1 MTDKRSRVSR
11 MMLILMMALLCV
23 FLGVALFFMLT
34 LLGQVE
40 DKFGPSVV
48 ADTPQRLRYAFD
60 LFRYE
65 DDLLSPNDF
74 SPADEIAFEIGVGE
88 IVPSVVNRLQ
98 AEGVIHNAAAMQT
111 YLIYSGLDTTLQAGQ
126 YNIPSGLTAVQIAYL
141 FQDATPATISFGVW
155 PGWRMEEIAEAL
167 PSSGLGITPQ
177 EFLRAARLPD
187 TWAGYTWAGAASVEG
202 YFLPGSYEIERDV
215 DITEFLAVLLGAFD
229 EQVNAEVRAGFAAQG
244 LSLQEAVTLAS
255 IVEREAVIPEEQAL
269 IASVF
274 LNRLAVGMPLESDPT
289 AQYAIGYVAEQE
301 TWWKNP
307 LLGADLQVNSPY
319 NTYVYG
325 GLPPGAIC
333 NPSLSALQ
341 AVAAPATSGYYFF
354 RARCDGSGYH
364 NFSTTYDEHLQFA
377 CP

>member
-1 MTDKRSRVSR
+1 MTDKRSGVSR
-11 MMLILMMALLCV
+11 IMVILILALLCA
-23 FLGVALFFMLT
+23 FLGLAFYFVLS

-40 DKFGPSVV
+40 DKYGPSVDM
-48 ADTPQRLRYAFD
+48 DTLQRLRYAFN
-60 LFRYE
+60 LYRYE

-74 SPADEIAFEIGVGE
+74 SPAEEIGFEIGIGE
-88 IVPSVVNRLQ
+88 AVPSIVNRLQ
-98 AEGVIHNAAAMQT
+98 AEGVIRNAAAMQT
-111 YLIYSGLDTTLQAGQ
+111 YLIYSGLDTTLQAGL
-126 YNIPSGLTAVQIAYL
+126 YNIPSGLDAVQIAHL

-167 PSSGLGITPQ
+167 PSSGLEITPE

-187 TWAGYTWAGAASVEG
+187 TRAGFTWAAASSVEG
-202 YFLPGSYEIERDV
+202 YFLPGSYEIERDADV
-215 DITEFLAVLLGAFD
+215 TELLAVLLGAFD
-229 EQVNAEVRAGFAAQG
+229 EQVNPEMRAGFAAQG
-244 LSLQEAVTLAS
+244 LNLQEAVTLAS
-255 IVEREAVIPEEQAL
+255 IIEREAVIPEEQAV

-289 AQYAIGYVAEQE
+289 AQYAIGYVSEQKS
-301 TWWKNP
+301 WWKNP
-307 LLGADLQVNSPY
+307 LLGADLQINSPY
-319 NTYVYG
+319 NTYIYG

-333 NPSLSALQ
+333 NPSLGALQ

-364 NFSTTYDEHLQFA
+364 NFSVTYEEHLQFA